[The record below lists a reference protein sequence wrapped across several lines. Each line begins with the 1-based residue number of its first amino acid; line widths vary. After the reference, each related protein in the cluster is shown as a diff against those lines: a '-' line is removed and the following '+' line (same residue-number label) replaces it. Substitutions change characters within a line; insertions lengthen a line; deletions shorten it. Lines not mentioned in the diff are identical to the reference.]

1 MCDECVYN
9 FSVDYRTFDTS
20 NIININKY
28 LMKKTWHKI
37 MFGIIK
43 QMFIRLLTV
52 QVNASNYTK
61 CVSLSNQKY
70 DI

>member
-1 MCDECVYN
+1 
-9 FSVDYRTFDTS
+9 
-20 NIININKY
+20 
-28 LMKKTWHKI
+28 